1 MTPAQPPS
9 KDSNQTQPSCAA
21 QPASANPAECGDCTP
36 KASRR
41 DFLKTGGMLSLSSL
55 MGTAALMTQSDDAHA
70 AAEWAEHFQKNYR
83 LMTDE
88 EKNEARLRLERRYSA
103 EYGKQ
108 VSVDITG
115 PQPGV
120 LMGYALNIR
129 KCIGCRR
136 CVHACVEENNQS
148 RGTRP
153 GEKIEWIQVLRM
165 ERGKFEKEK
174 MDHGYPEGLGIQVGG
189 NAYTPAGQVLEG
201 QFHYNPSAVPEKDAT
216 YMPIA
221 CMQCEKPPCVKVC
234 PVRTTYREGDGPV
247 VIDYNW
253 CIGCRM
259 CMGACPYWARRINVT
274 TPVLPK
280 EAMNPVT
287 HYLGNRP
294 RMRGVVEKCHWCLQR
309 TRQGRYPACVEV
321 CPVGA
326 RKFGNLLDPESEV
339 SKVLERKNVFR
350 LKADLNT
357 FPKFFYFY
365 E

>member
-1 MTPAQPPS
+1 MSIKETSSACSAQEPACGRP
-9 KDSNQTQPSCAA
+9 T
-21 QPASANPAECGDCTP
+21 QPASADPS
-36 KASRR
+36 KAAPTTTRR
-41 DFLKTGGMLSLSSL
+41 DFLKSSGMLSLSSL
-55 MGTAALMTQSDDAHA
+55 VGTGALMAQSDDAHA
-70 AAEWAEHFQKNYR
+70 AVEWAEHFQKNYR
-83 LMTDE
+83 LMTDK
-88 EKNEARLRLERRYSA
+88 EKAESRARLEKRYSA
-103 EYGKQ
+103 EYSKQ
-108 VSVDITG
+108 VTVDTTEA
-115 PQPGV
+115 QPGV

-136 CVHACVEENNQS
+136 CVHACVAENNQS
-148 RGTRP
+148 RGTKRA

-165 ERGKFEKEK
+165 ERGKFDAEK
-174 MDHGYPEGLGIQVGG
+174 MNHGYPEGLGIQVGG
-189 NAYTPAGQVLEG
+189 NAYTPAGQILEG
-201 QFHYNPSAVPEKDAT
+201 QYHYTPEKVPEDDAN

-234 PVRTTYREGDGPV
+234 PVRTTYREGDGVV

-274 TPVLPK
+274 NPVLPK
-280 EAMNPVT
+280 EEMNPVT

-309 TRQGRYPACVEV
+309 SRHSRYPACVEV

-326 RKFGNLLDPESEV
+326 RKFGNLLDPNSEV
-339 SKVLERKNVFR
+339 SLILARKNVFR

-365 E
+365 D